1 MIKRFLAMTTTLC
14 MLFLLFPATVVAV
27 EAEAEE
33 PVASEPNV
41 LSVVVDDQII
51 DLDVPALLENGV
63 SYLPCLSVVR
73 AFYPEATEVTEEG
86 VTSILAPGLKL
97 ELTVD
102 QPYVVANGR
111 YLYLPQGY
119 RYSEDSPLLPTR
131 TLGAILGADVA
142 WDPVGFGVV
151 MTTGSTGLITP
162 AEEAYDETQLYWL
175 SHIINAESG
184 NQPLAGKIAVG
195 NVVLNRV
202 ASSIFPDTIK
212 GVLFQKNQFTPAA
225 TGSIYKEPN
234 DESVIA
240 AKLCL
245 DGANTVGNA
254 LFFHNPRTAPNC
266 WAARNRTYLTTIGNH
281 AFYG

>member
-1 MIKRFLAMTTTLC
+1 MIKRFLALTAALCLFFTLTA
-14 MLFLLFPATVVAV
+14 PVVVAV
-27 EAEAEE
+27 E
-33 PVASEPNV
+33 SENHE
-41 LSVVVDDQII
+41 LSVVVNDQVIY
-51 DLDVPALLENGV
+51 LDVPAQIQDGV
-63 SYLPCLSVVR
+63 SYLPCLSVVK
-73 AFYPEATEVTEEG
+73 AFYPEATVVTENG

-97 ELTVD
+97 DLPFSK
-102 QPYVVANGR
+102 PYVVANGR

-119 RYSEDSPLLPTR
+119 RFTEGRSLLPAR
-131 TLGAILGADVA
+131 LLGAILGADVA
-142 WDPVGFGVV
+142 WDPVGFSVV
-151 MTTGSTGLITP
+151 MTAGSGPIAP

-184 NQPLAGKIAVG
+184 NQPLTGKIGVG

-202 ASSIFPDTIK
+202 ASSTFPNTIR
-212 GVLFQKNQFTPAA
+212 GVIFQKNQFTPAA
-225 TGSIYKEPN
+225 SGSIYKEPN
-234 DESVIA
+234 EESVIA

-266 WAARNRTYLTTIGNH
+266 WAARHRTYLTTIGGH